1 MMRVSEIKG
10 TYTALITPMSGGKVD
25 YEDLKNL
32 VNAQIK
38 GGVTGLIPVG
48 TTGESPTLKAEEHLQ
63 VIRAVVEYTNK
74 RVPVIAGTGANS
86 TEEAIELVSEAD
98 EAGVDGHLQVC
109 PYYNKP
115 TQQGLMAHFSAIA
128 EATKNPIMLYSI
140 PGRCVIEIA
149 VSTIAAL
156 HEKYPHINCIKEA
169 GGRSDRIS
177 QIRSALPAESFAILS
192 GDDSL
197 TIPFMS
203 LGASGVVSVASN
215 LFPEKIVEMT
225 QLALNGDFTGA
236 RAMHYNLYELL
247 ANLFIE
253 ANPVPAKYALYK
265 MGRIK
270 SPEVKKPLVEL
281 SAESAAILDKTL
293 KQFAI

>member
-38 GGVTGLIPVG
+38 GGVAGLIPVG

-98 EAGVDGHLQVC
+98 KAGVDGHLQVC

-115 TQQGLMAHFSAIA
+115 TQQGLLSHFSAIA
-128 EATKNPIMLYSI
+128 EATKNSIMLYSI

-156 HEKYPHINCIKEA
+156 HKKYPHINCIKEA

-225 QLALNGDFTGA
+225 QLALNGDFSGA
-236 RAMHYNLYELL
+236 RAIHYNLYELL
-247 ANLFIE
+247 VNLFIE

-293 KQFAI
+293 KLFAI